1 MKTLRQELQ
10 HRIEKHTLSE
20 VLDRLADVVAETK
33 PQSAPLEKLIKALE
47 EAVRRALEIE
57 AIEATQQPHQPEA

>member
-1 MKTLRQELQ
+1 MRTLRQELQ
-10 HRIEKHTLSE
+10 YRIEKHSLSE
-20 VLDRLADVVAETK
+20 VIDRLADVAVETK

-57 AIEATQQPHQPEA
+57 AAEITQQPHQPKA